1 MRRAN
6 PIIEFV
12 GVPGSGKSTIARAFR
27 PLLPNAIG
35 LQLPRAAFRG
45 SPALL
50 AHAAALLMSLRPF
63 RSNDFN
69 RMLRIVEAQRVYAQP
84 LAAPLLL
91 EQGLIQRLWA
101 TLADRERYSES
112 HLDSLIG
119 VMAKS
124 PPDVIVRV
132 NTPHAVAA
140 SRIHARTHG
149 NSRYER
155 LAEAEITAR
164 LGPANDLYD
173 KLVDLYHR
181 HSAVAIIA
189 VPGTDPVEEN
199 VARVAACLAEARPD
213 FGRA

>member
-6 PIIEFV
+6 PIVEFV

-35 LQLPRAAFRG
+35 LQLPPGAFRG
-45 SPALL
+45 SPSLL

-63 RSNDFN
+63 RSNDIH
-69 RMLRIVEAQRVYAQP
+69 RMVRIVEAQRVYAQP

-101 TLADRERYSES
+101 ILADRESFSEIR
-112 HLDSLIG
+112 LDSLIG
-119 VMAKS
+119 VMAKT
-124 PPDVIVRV
+124 PPDIIVRV
-132 NTPHAVAA
+132 NTPYAVAA
-140 SRIHARTHG
+140 SRIHARPRG

-164 LGPANDLYD
+164 LGPADALYD
-173 KLVDLYHR
+173 RLVDLYRR
-181 HSAVAIIA
+181 HSAAVVIA

-199 VARVAACLAEARPD
+199 VARIAACLAEAR
-213 FGRA
+213 A